1 MEQQDR
7 TLTDISGTVGLLRE
21 QAHLMG
27 REVFEQNQSVFP
39 VSLASR
45 VPVVLTPPRRAP
57 G

>member
-27 REVFEQNQSVFP
+27 REVFEQNQCVHL
-39 VSLASR
+39 SLGLAL
-45 VPVVLTPPRRAP
+45 VPCCT
-57 G
+57 